1 MNDIT
6 LQIIENNLPI
16 YNCRQG
22 ICQDNPWNDLTGETI
37 YAWYN
42 SETKKWYIGD
52 DWSRK
57 CNFGASS
64 AMNCGSKYYINKLYK
79 NMTKVT

>member
-6 LQIIENNLPI
+6 LQIIKNNLPI
-16 YNCRQG
+16 SNCRQG
-22 ICQDNPWNDLTGETI
+22 IDLVGQSEIALGEALYT
-37 YAWYN
+37 WYN

-64 AMNCGSKYYINKLYK
+64 AMNCGGKYYIDKLYK

>member
-6 LQIIENNLPI
+6 LQIIKNNLTI

-22 ICQDNPWNDLTGETI
+22 IHALLGETI
-37 YAWYN
+37 YTWYN

-64 AMNCGSKYYINKLYK
+64 AMNCGGKYYIDKLYK